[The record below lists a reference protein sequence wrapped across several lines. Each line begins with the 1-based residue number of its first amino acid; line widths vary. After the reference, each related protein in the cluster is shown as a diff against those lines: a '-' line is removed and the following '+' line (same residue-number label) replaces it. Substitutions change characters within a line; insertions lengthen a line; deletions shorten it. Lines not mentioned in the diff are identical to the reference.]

1 MLRLV
6 AIAISALAIRSAAAA
21 PQRRTSPWR
30 GGAAPPPVAS
40 FEPLR
45 YVGRW
50 FQM

>member
-1 MLRLV
+1 MLRFV
-6 AIAISALAIRSAAAA
+6 AIAVSAIAAMSA
-21 PQRRTSPWR
+21 PQRSTSPWR